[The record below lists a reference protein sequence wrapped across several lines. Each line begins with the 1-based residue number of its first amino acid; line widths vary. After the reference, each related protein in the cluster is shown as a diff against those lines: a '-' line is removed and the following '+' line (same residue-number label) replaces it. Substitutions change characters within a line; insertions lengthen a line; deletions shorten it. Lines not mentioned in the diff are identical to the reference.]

1 MTGKCTTAVMM
12 HDVPYKKDDFMTEDY
27 KGLSGSEVSQRV
39 EAGKVNTTT
48 NSISRT
54 KKEIFRAHLCTFF
67 NFLNVFLGA
76 LVLMTGQIKNLTG
89 KWCPFSGHKMFGD

>member
-1 MTGKCTTAVMM
+1 MM

-54 KKEIFRAHLCTFF
+54 KKEITKIKRICKTSQFYLWEHKLPEDTPVRYDVVFIIGDECRLVRDAFSFF
-67 NFLNVFLGA
+67 G
-76 LVLMTGQIKNLTG
+76 
-89 KWCPFSGHKMFGD
+89 

>member
-48 NSISRT
+48 NR
-54 KKEIFRAHLCTFF
+54 H
-67 NFLNVFLGA
+67 
-76 LVLMTGQIKNLTG
+76 
-89 KWCPFSGHKMFGD
+89 

>member
-1 MTGKCTTAVMM
+1 
-12 HDVPYKKDDFMTEDY
+12 MTEDY

-54 KKEIFRAHLCTFF
+54 KRFFGRIYVPSLIF
-67 NFLNVFLGA
+67 
-76 LVLMTGQIKNLTG
+76 
-89 KWCPFSGHKMFGD
+89 

>member
-39 EAGKVNTTT
+39 EAGKVNTLTVYPERRKRFFGRIYVR
-48 NSISRT
+48 S
-54 KKEIFRAHLCTFF
+54 LTF
-67 NFLNVFLGA
+67 
-76 LVLMTGQIKNLTG
+76 
-89 KWCPFSGHKMFGD
+89 

>member
-54 KKEIFRAHLCTFF
+54 KKEIFGRIYVRSLTSECFSRCTCSDDR
-67 NFLNVFLGA
+67 
-76 LVLMTGQIKNLTG
+76 T
-89 KWCPFSGHKMFGD
+89 D